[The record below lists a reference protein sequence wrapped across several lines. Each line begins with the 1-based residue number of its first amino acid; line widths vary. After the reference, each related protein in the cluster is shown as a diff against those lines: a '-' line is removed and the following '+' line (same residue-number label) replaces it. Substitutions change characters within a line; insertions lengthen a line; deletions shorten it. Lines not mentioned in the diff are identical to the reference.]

1 MQREQY
7 QHHMKCIA
15 NSNRTI
21 GNVQRTI
28 IELYEMYKEQIGI
41 KRKKREWD
49 GVLLYM
55 QSRGKVLPLKTLRF
69 K

>member
-1 MQREQY
+1 MYRL
-7 QHHMKCIA
+7 
-15 NSNRTI
+15 
-21 GNVQRTI
+21 RTI

-55 QSRGKVLPLKTLRF
+55 
-69 K
+69 